1 MREAS
6 FRRARLCQFV
16 DQLEDARLPAGGWA
30 ACADAAKNIP
40 DGRQVP
46 VVDVEQAIRQ
56 ACRRWR
62 VLEIAADPFRW
73 ARSLQLLEG
82 EGLPVMEYPQ
92 PPGG

>member
-1 MREAS
+1 
-6 FRRARLCQFV
+6 
-16 DQLEDARLPAGGWA
+16 
-30 ACADAAKNIP
+30 
-40 DGRQVP
+40 VP

-82 EGLPVMEYPQ
+82 DGLPVMEYPQ
-92 PPGG
+92 PPGRMTPATSRFYEAVTLL